1 MWRQCHWKLL
11 EQFEQKL
18 TLFDL
23 QRITADML
31 RMLEQQGGSR
41 ETSEEAVRIIQV
53 RGDKVAW
60 PRRYSYEREVIRFW
74 IY

>member
-23 QRITADML
+23 KRITADML
-31 RMLEQQGGSR
+31 RMLGQQGGSR
-41 ETSEEAVRIIQV
+41 ETSE
-53 RGDKVAW
+53 
-60 PRRYSYEREVIRFW
+60 RRLLE
-74 IY
+74 

>member
-23 QRITADML
+23 KRITADML
-31 RMLEQQGGSR
+31 RMLGQQGRGSR
-41 ETSEEAVRIIQV
+41 ETSERKLLE
-53 RGDKVAW
+53 
-60 PRRYSYEREVIRFW
+60 
-74 IY
+74 